1 MKIEFQKNEVIISV
15 ELERDSDKFSAKVR
29 GRLLEGRVLRWEEPF
44 FALET
49 GQAVIHGAIFK
60 EKDYIDIHLPEGNFR
75 LKYPGRSDAGP
86 SHGHPAGGLTSPM
99 PGKVVQ
105 VLVKEGQKVV
115 KGELLMI
122 LEAMKM
128 EHRIVSP
135 KDGVVE
141 KIFFKEGE
149 LVAQEVELVGIGNP

>member
-1 MKIEFQKNEVIISV
+1 MKTEFQKNEAMISV
-15 ELERDSDKFSAKVR
+15 ELERDGDKFSAKVLE
-29 GRLLEGRVLRWEEPF
+29 RLLEGRVLLWEEPF
-44 FALET
+44 FTLET
-49 GQAVIHGAIFK
+49 AGAVIHGAIFR
-60 EKDYIDIHLPEGNFR
+60 EKDYIDVHLPEGNFR
-75 LKYPGRSDAGP
+75 IKYPGRGNARLT
-86 SHGHPAGGLTSPM
+86 HTHPVGQLSSPM

-105 VLVKEGQKVV
+105 VLVKEGQKVK

-149 LVAQEVELVGIGNP
+149 LVAQEVELVGMK